1 MTDPELGG
9 CTDAAPGGLLI
20 DPTVARAKVAIKEAF
35 RAAATEEATL
45 ILAFIGHGTSAG
57 RDFYLLPH
65 DGVEPPDSDTGV
77 QLVQLV
83 KEQHRQHSGLDGLIV
98 LIDTCFSGVGA
109 LAAATYWVS
118 ELEGALRFEVLT
130 AAADR
135 PAYDGCFTRQLVACL
150 RQGLD
155 GILGE
160 YLRSEHVQGVIEGR
174 CPHQEPQHPT
184 YNADEGLYL
193 AKNVV
198 YARGSVGPSWAGT
211 AAAETIQRLTA
222 WLQPTP
228 VLHEVVARSQA
239 GRYVAVVGLAG
250 SGKSALAAA
259 LARPEVTEGTVPSDF
274 VQAVAFLSGG
284 TLTPE
289 VASTLSDQLARSLPG
304 FAATR
309 DRFQQALTEDE
320 KRQLDSLQRDVLG
333 PLRWLGGGEAIRVVI
348 DGLDQLATASTAA
361 VHAALDAL
369 VTDPGL
375 SRVRLVVTSRPD
387 TPRPAGASEVRF
399 EDAADADIRS
409 CLARRQVPE
418 SLHGAIAVR
427 ARGNWLIARLLADQA
442 LNSPGIAP
450 ESLPSDLAGLYA
462 QDLRRAGAGTTER
475 WRGEFRPVLGTLT
488 AAGVGPILPLKLL
501 CAASARLDGPDR
513 PSRVRDRL
521 VDLRGLVVRARP
533 GTDDEHVGL
542 FHQTLAD
549 YLLDPAS
556 DPFGIDPQEPH
567 RALAEAI
574 AELAPAG
581 SHARD
586 DQLHRYAAARE
597 AEHLWTLGEYGRVV
611 ESLAHRQSVIPAENL
626 KRWQSWKARLES
638 KLGPDHPDTLS
649 TRNNIAHWTGLVG
662 DAGGA
667 AAVHRVAAGPGA
679 GAGPRPPRHALDPQQ
694 HRGLDRPGG
703 GRGGRCGCSPR
714 CCRTGSGCWAAATPT
729 RSRPATTSRTGP
741 AGWGTRG
748 GRCGCAP
755 RCCRTG
761 SGCWAAT
768 TPTCSRP
775 ATTSRPGPA
784 RWGCAGALRLFTAL
798 LPDRERV
805 LGRDHPATLSTR
817 HNIASW
823 TGAVGD
829 AREALRLC
837 TALLPDQERVLG
849 RDHPDTLSTRNN
861 IAHWTGR
868 VGDARGRCGCAP
880 RCCRT
885 GSGCWAATTPTR
897 SRPAA
902 TSRPG
907 PATRAKRRGRC
918 GCAPRCCRT
927 GSGCWAAT
935 TPTRSRP
942 AATSRPG
949 PTRWATRGGRCGCSA
964 RCCRTRS
971 GCWAATTPTRSRPAA
986 TSRTVPAGW
995 GTRGGAAAVHRVAAG
1010 PGAGAGP
1017 RPPRHAQDT
1026 RGHQAAGIGRVP
1038 IPGRANRAIRLPGP
1052 AVGVLVEALPMMG

>member
-1 MTDPELGG
+1 MGVRPQEPETELKPPERVQIFYATASKTARRLAGYLAAVPLCLPLMRLVQQQMLPDSWQIHLAEVFVGGLLMRLTPAGDRVPADEVWYDFHPGVRELLVWDVPVDETLRVLALVEERLGVRVLPRERAAAPPPVDLARARPFAEVAVKTLRTLGGPSAARANALEAELQRPRLLRDRGEGVRRISREIGHNRRVLVIGSQCASLPPLSFLPQAAVDLHAVMTDPEVGG
-9 CTDAAPGGLLI
+9 CTDAAPRGLLI
-20 DPTVARAKVAIKEAF
+20 DPTVAEARAAIKEAF
-35 RAAATEEATL
+35 RAAAAEEATL
-45 ILAFIGHGTSAG
+45 LLALIGHGTYAG

-83 KEQHRQHSGLDGLIV
+83 KEQHRLHPGLDGLVV

-150 RQGLD
+150 REGLD
-155 GILGE
+155 GIPGE
-160 YLRSEHVQGVIEGR
+160 YLRSEHVQRVIEGL
-174 CPHQEPQHPT
+174 CPHQKPQHPT

-198 YARGSVGPSWAGT
+198 HARRSVGPSWAGT

-228 VLHEVVARSQA
+228 VLHEVVARSQE

-274 VQAVAFLSGG
+274 VQAVAFLTSG

-348 DGLDQLATASTAA
+348 DGLDQLATASSAA

-387 TPRPAGASEVRF
+387 TPRPAGASEVRL
-399 EDAADADIRS
+399 DVAPDADIRS
-409 CLARRQVPE
+409 YLARRKVPE

-427 ARGNWLIARLLADQA
+427 AGGNWLIASLLADQA
-442 LNSPGIAP
+442 LKSPGIAP

-462 QDLRRAGAGTTER
+462 QNLRQAGAWATER
-475 WRGEFRPVLGTLT
+475 WRGEFRPVLGALA

-501 CAASARLDGPDR
+501 CAASVRLGGPDR
-513 PSRVRDRL
+513 PPRVRDRL

-574 AELAPAG
+574 AELAPAE
-581 SHARD
+581 SHDPAD
-586 DQLHRYAAARE
+586 PLHRYAAARE
-597 AEHLWTLGEYGRVV
+597 AEHLWALGEYGRVV

-626 KRWQSWKARLES
+626 KRWQSWKARIES
-638 KLGPDHPDTLS
+638 KLGPDHPDTL
-649 TRNNIAHWTGLVG
+649 T
-662 DAGGA
+662 
-667 AAVHRVAAGPGA
+667 
-679 GAGPRPPRHALDPQQ
+679 
-694 HRGLDRPGG
+694 
-703 GRGGRCGCSPR
+703 
-714 CCRTGSGCWAAATPT
+714 
-729 RSRPATTSRTGP
+729 
-741 AGWGTRG
+741 
-748 GRCGCAP
+748 
-755 RCCRTG
+755 
-761 SGCWAAT
+761 
-768 TPTCSRP
+768 
-775 ATTSRPGPA
+775 
-784 RWGCAGALRLFTAL
+784 
-798 LPDRERV
+798 
-805 LGRDHPATLSTR
+805 TR
-817 HNIASW
+817 HNIAFW
-823 TGAVGD
+823 TGEVGD
-829 AREALRLC
+829 AREALRLF
-837 TALLPDQERVLG
+837 TELLPDQERVLGRDHPDTLTTRNNIATWTGEVGDAREALRLSRALLPDQERVLG
-849 RDHPDTLSTRNN
+849 RDHPDTLTTRNN
-861 IAHWTGR
+861 IAYWTGR
-868 VGDARGRCGCAP
+868 VGDAREALRLFAELLPDQERVLGRDHPDTLTTRNNIAFWTGEVGDAREALRLSAELLP
-880 RCCRT
+880 DQERVLGRDHPDTLRT
-885 GSGCWAATTPTR
+885 RNNIASW
-897 SRPAA
+897 
-902 TSRPG
+902 
-907 PATRAKRRGRC
+907 
-918 GCAPRCCRT
+918 T
-927 GSGCWAAT
+927 G
-935 TPTRSRP
+935 
-942 AATSRPG
+942 
-949 PTRWATRGGRCGCSA
+949 RGG
-964 RCCRTRS
+964 
-971 GCWAATTPTRSRPAA
+971 
-986 TSRTVPAGW
+986 
-995 GTRGGAAAVHRVAAG
+995 
-1010 PGAGAGP
+1010 
-1017 RPPRHAQDT
+1017 
-1026 RGHQAAGIGRVP
+1026 
-1038 IPGRANRAIRLPGP
+1038 
-1052 AVGVLVEALPMMG
+1052 

>member
-1 MTDPELGG
+1 MREPAAPLSFLPQAAVDLHAVMTDPEVGG
-9 CTDAAPGGLLI
+9 CTDAAPRGLLI
-20 DPTVARAKVAIKEAF
+20 DPTVAEARAAIKEAF
-35 RAAATEEATL
+35 RAAAAEEATL
-45 ILAFIGHGTSAG
+45 LLALIGHGTYAG

-83 KEQHRQHSGLDGLIV
+83 KEQHRLHPGLDGLVV

-118 ELEGALRFEVLT
+118 ELEGDLRFEVLT

-150 RQGLD
+150 REGLD
-155 GILGE
+155 GIPGE
-160 YLRSEHVQGVIEGR
+160 YLRSEHVQRVIEGL
-174 CPHQEPQHPT
+174 CPHQKPQHPT

-198 YARGSVGPSWAGT
+198 HARGSVGPSWAGT

-228 VLHEVVARSQA
+228 VLHEVVARSQE

-259 LARPEVTEGTVPSDF
+259 PARPEVTEGTVPSDF
-274 VQAVAFLSGG
+274 VQAVAFLTGG

-348 DGLDQLATASTAA
+348 DGLDQLATASSAA

-387 TPRPAGASEVRF
+387 TPRPAGASEVRL
-399 EDAADADIRS
+399 DVAPDADIRS
-409 CLARRQVPE
+409 YLARRKVPE

-427 ARGNWLIARLLADQA
+427 AGGNWLIASLLADQA
-442 LNSPGIAP
+442 LKAPGIAP
-450 ESLPSDLAGLYA
+450 ESFPSDLAGLYA
-462 QDLRRAGAGTTER
+462 QNLRQAGARATES
-475 WRGEFRPVLGTLT
+475 WRGEFRPVLGALA

-501 CAASARLDGPDR
+501 CAASVRLGGPDR
-513 PSRVRDRL
+513 PPRVRDRL

-574 AELAPAG
+574 AELAPAE
-581 SHARD
+581 SHDPAD
-586 DQLHRYAAARE
+586 PLHRYAAARE

-626 KRWQSWKARLES
+626 KRWQSWKARIES
-638 KLGPDHPDTLS
+638 KLGPDHPDTL
-649 TRNNIAHWTGLVG
+649 T
-662 DAGGA
+662 
-667 AAVHRVAAGPGA
+667 
-679 GAGPRPPRHALDPQQ
+679 
-694 HRGLDRPGG
+694 
-703 GRGGRCGCSPR
+703 
-714 CCRTGSGCWAAATPT
+714 
-729 RSRPATTSRTGP
+729 
-741 AGWGTRG
+741 
-748 GRCGCAP
+748 
-755 RCCRTG
+755 
-761 SGCWAAT
+761 
-768 TPTCSRP
+768 
-775 ATTSRPGPA
+775 
-784 RWGCAGALRLFTAL
+784 
-798 LPDRERV
+798 
-805 LGRDHPATLSTR
+805 TR
-817 HNIASW
+817 HNIAFW
-823 TGAVGD
+823 TG
-829 AREALRLC
+829 EC
-837 TALLPDQERVLG
+837 
-849 RDHPDTLSTRNN
+849 
-861 IAHWTGR
+861 
-868 VGDARGRCGCAP
+868 
-880 RCCRT
+880 
-885 GSGCWAATTPTR
+885 
-897 SRPAA
+897 
-902 TSRPG
+902 
-907 PATRAKRRGRC
+907 
-918 GCAPRCCRT
+918 
-927 GSGCWAAT
+927 
-935 TPTRSRP
+935 
-942 AATSRPG
+942 
-949 PTRWATRGGRCGCSA
+949 GGRA
-964 RCCRTRS
+964 
-971 GCWAATTPTRSRPAA
+971 
-986 TSRTVPAGW
+986 
-995 GTRGGAAAVHRVAAG
+995 
-1010 PGAGAGP
+1010 
-1017 RPPRHAQDT
+1017 
-1026 RGHQAAGIGRVP
+1026 
-1038 IPGRANRAIRLPGP
+1038 
-1052 AVGVLVEALPMMG
+1052 